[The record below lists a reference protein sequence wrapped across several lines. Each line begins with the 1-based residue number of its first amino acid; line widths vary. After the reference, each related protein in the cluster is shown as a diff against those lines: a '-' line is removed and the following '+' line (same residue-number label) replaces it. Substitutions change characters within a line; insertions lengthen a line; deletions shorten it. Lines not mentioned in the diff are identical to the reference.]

1 MRDVEK
7 TFALHVDQMREIYV
21 PVGLIRFFVQT
32 VRQTRM
38 SVEKWAAKE
47 NTVSTVEVILF
58 VRNVQVNVKMNG
70 ISLLIDT

>member
-32 VRQTRM
+32 VCQTRM

-47 NTVSTVEVILF
+47 NTVTAV
-58 VRNVQVNVKMNG
+58 
-70 ISLLIDT
+70 